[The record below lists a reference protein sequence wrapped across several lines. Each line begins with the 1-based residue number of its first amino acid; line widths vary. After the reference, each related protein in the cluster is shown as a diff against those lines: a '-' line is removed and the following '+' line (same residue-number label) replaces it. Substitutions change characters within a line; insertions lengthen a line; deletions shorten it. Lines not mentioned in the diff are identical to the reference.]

1 MNIVSTFKEH
11 SSALCKNTLRE
22 CNSCDR
28 ETCIFSKAQF
38 PPLAMRGGGLHS
50 LQSMLTPGF
59 CVVLYF
65 LHLDQGVVFTII
77 IKGDLLGLD
86 LVQPNH
92 CLGRDMQ
99 IQQLDEATSN

>member
-11 SSALCKNTLRE
+11 SWALCKNTLRE

-28 ETCIFSKAQF
+28 VTCIFSEAQF

-50 LQSMLTPGF
+50 LKSMLAPGF

-77 IKGDLLGLD
+77 VKGDLIGLD
-86 LVQPNH
+86 LVQANH
-92 CLGRDMQ
+92 CLGGGM
-99 IQQLDEATSN
+99 